1 LIHNTTEIGL
11 FFAVGATHNEKC
23 CGTDI
28 SKSGMLSAQGCRI
41 AKNGGTTKEDNC
53 DPTTSKN
60 LFHIMM
66 KLIANPYIFDN
77 FSTAD

>member
-28 SKSGMLSAQGCRI
+28 SKSGKLSAQGCRI
-41 AKNGGTTKEDNC
+41 AIESG
-53 DPTTSKN
+53 
-60 LFHIMM
+60 
-66 KLIANPYIFDN
+66 
-77 FSTAD
+77 